1 MKRYLWGFG
10 FSNLGLEAKS
20 QLSRRQDSTFV
31 SYGDYSSFYKKY
43 YDWKSVITFHTDGT
57 GIFANTIKRLR
68 EGPFYILKVPHFHYE
83 NLRKNMKILV

>member
-31 SYGDYSSFYKKY
+31 SYGDYSSFYKNHF
-43 YDWKSVITFHTDGT
+43 DQKSVITFHTNMT
-57 GIFANTIKRLR
+57 GMFDNTIKMLH
-68 EGPFYILKVPHFHYE
+68 EGPFCILKVPQSHHE
-83 NLRKNMKILV
+83 NLSIM